1 MIESPNLRADTTA
14 NFCRP
19 PNSATNKRE
28 AGWLPMPFGLIGL
41 PTLRRLSKQSL
52 PGEPDDHGPE

>member
-28 AGWLPMPFGLIGL
+28 AGWLPMPFGLA
-41 PTLRRLSKQSL
+41 TLRRLSKQSL